1 MKKKLNKKKF
11 MVQVIL
17 ILVFCIGNKIDD
29 ESSIVWVIKLV
40 INFIEYNIFQISFC
54 MIFLIKYC

>member
-1 MKKKLNKKKF
+1 MKKKIEVKKKF

-29 ESSIVWVIKLV
+29 ESSIVRVIKLV
-40 INFIEYNIFQISFC
+40 INFIEYNIF
-54 MIFLIKYC
+54 

>member
-1 MKKKLNKKKF
+1 MKKKIEVKKNLWYRYI
-11 MVQVIL
+11 VIL

-40 INFIEYNIFQISFC
+40 INFIEYNIF
-54 MIFLIKYC
+54 